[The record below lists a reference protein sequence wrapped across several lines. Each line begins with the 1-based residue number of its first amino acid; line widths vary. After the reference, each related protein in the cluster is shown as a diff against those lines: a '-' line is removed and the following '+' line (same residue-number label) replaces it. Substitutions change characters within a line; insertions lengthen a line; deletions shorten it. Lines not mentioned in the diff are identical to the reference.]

1 MDIVGY
7 KDTEIK
13 TKDTIKNAD
22 KVAVF
27 YPGYRYGLEAPIFFY
42 LEELL
47 AQNGFDI
54 IGLDY
59 RYNENM
65 EFVKADD
72 DEKDKWFEYDCKA
85 IGSEVFKAIG
95 QYKEVVLIGKS
106 LGTSVILNQI
116 KNFKIPEEYK
126 IIWLT
131 PGTSAHEIYQL
142 LNIIKNRSLL
152 MLGTKDRYYNEKE
165 IHNINNDNVTIKK
178 VENAGHVFETEDI
191 YKSIEN
197 ISIVLK
203 EIELFVFKR
212 DTQYK

>member
-1 MDIVGY
+1 MDIIGY
-7 KDTEIK
+7 KGTEIK
-13 TKDTIKNAD
+13 TKDTIKNTD
-22 KVAVF
+22 KIAII
-27 YPGYRYGLEAPIFFY
+27 YPGYGYGLEAPIFFY
-42 LEELL
+42 LKELL
-47 AQNGFDI
+47 VQNGFDI
-54 IGLDY
+54 IGLNY
-59 RYNENM
+59 RYNESK
-65 EFVKADD
+65 EFIKAAE

-85 IGSEVFKAIG
+85 IGLEVFKAIE

-116 KNFKIPEEYK
+116 KSFKIPEEYK

-152 MLGTKDRYYNEKE
+152 MLGTGDRYYNEKE
-165 IHNINNDNVTIKK
+165 IKDINNDNVTIKK

-197 ISIVLK
+197 ISIILK
-203 EIELFVFKR
+203 EIELFIS
-212 DTQYK
+212 

>member
-7 KDTEIK
+7 KGTEIK
-13 TKDTIKNAD
+13 TKDTIKNTD
-22 KVAVF
+22 KIAII
-27 YPGYRYGLEAPIFFY
+27 YPGYGYGLEAPIFFY
-42 LEELL
+42 LEKLL
-47 AQNGFDI
+47 VQNGFDI
-54 IGLDY
+54 IGLNY
-59 RYNENM
+59 RYNESK
-65 EFVKADD
+65 EFIKAAD

-85 IGSEVFKAIG
+85 IRSEVFKAIE

-116 KNFKIPEEYK
+116 KSFKIPEEYK

-152 MLGTKDRYYNEKE
+152 MLGTGDRYYNEKE
-165 IHNINNDNVTIKK
+165 IKDINNDNVAIKK
-178 VENAGHVFETEDI
+178 VENAGHVFEAEDI

-197 ISIVLK
+197 ISVVLK
-203 EIELFVFKR
+203 EIELFIS
-212 DTQYK
+212 